1 MKLSLR
7 EQLAGSGGGR
17 AGQHRAGLPGYQQ
30 EFQSLLFRDGS
41 LTMFKILRKTAQ
53 TGLVTIGYPEKP
65 ALLSMRYRGAPR
77 FDFSHWRDSRPAAE
91 VCPTG
96 AISIEERDDTRL
108 VTVDYGLCIYCG
120 QCAEADTS
128 GAVKVTREFELA
140 VRDRRNLVVTGEYAV
155 DAEGVQSELKKLHPG
170 FWAVDETSQELARTA
185 NQRIHHVRSE

>member
-1 MKLSLR
+1 
-7 EQLAGSGGGR
+7 
-17 AGQHRAGLPGYQQ
+17 
-30 EFQSLLFRDGS
+30 
-41 LTMFKILRKTAQ
+41 MFKILRKTAQ

-120 QCAEADTS
+120 QCA
-128 GAVKVTREFELA
+128 
-140 VRDRRNLVVTGEYAV
+140 VTGATWL
-155 DAEGVQSELKKLHPG
+155 SP
-170 FWAVDETSQELARTA
+170 A
-185 NQRIHHVRSE
+185 NMRWMRKASKAN